1 MQWRKARDRG
11 RDPQRLKMF
20 SLIAGLLLLA
30 ALATGFNVVVVQMQA
45 AASAYVSGESIW
57 SRAQVSTVQHLDR
70 YAQSDD
76 SAALAQAREWLE
88 IPLGDLQARRAME
101 AAELDREAARDGLL
115 QGRNHPDDIP
125 NMIRLFRHFATAP
138 YFREAV
144 AVWRDSDPYI
154 LELASLADRLEAEWE
169 SSAPSPARL
178 AALRVRLHEVDQA
191 LTPLSAAFR
200 LAIADA
206 ARWLAQLLTAASVL
220 FLLVLVLIAWL
231 LTWRLTRA
239 LTAAERTFRATFEQ
253 AAVGMA
259 QVDGKGHLLDVN
271 QALCQILRYPRA
283 RLVGQRYPDLVHP
296 DDQEI
301 GRQEQRRINSGE
313 LDSYTIEHRLL
324 CGDGDTVWGKL
335 TVSKIRNDDDLGACH
350 VAILEDVSEPRR
362 LSAKLQHE
370 ANHDPLTGL
379 YNRRAFERSVAE
391 VLRQARTEESVHA
404 LCFVDLDQFKVVND
418 TAGHVAGDQ
427 FLRQIADT
435 LHRQL
440 REGDLLARLGG
451 DEFAIILADCDLEG
465 AREVTEKLRS
475 AVANTRFHWEG
486 ASFNAGCSIGVVL
499 VDAESLDPGHLLQ
512 AADIA
517 CYLAKEQGR
526 NRVYLLRDN
535 DQQLAERR
543 GEMAWLSRLRAALH
557 EQRLYLDTQRLVSL
571 KRPASLRYEVLVR
584 LLDEEGNTVLPA
596 AFLPAAER
604 FGMAHQI
611 DRWVIEQVCR
621 QLAAH
626 PDHLAALE
634 ACHINLSGRSF
645 DHEDFQDFVIG
656 LLDRYALPAE
666 KLCFEITETAAA
678 RNLLDVAA
686 FMTRLGERGCSF
698 ALDDFGTG
706 LSSFG
711 YLRRLPVDCLKID
724 GTFVRNIAND
734 ETDLAMVRAINEIGR
749 TLNKTVV
756 AEYVETREA
765 LALLEEMGVDYV
777 QGNGVHRPCRFE
789 DLLTSRQPT
798 LAAETPW
805 PRS

>member
-1 MQWRKARDRG
+1 
-11 RDPQRLKMF
+11 MF